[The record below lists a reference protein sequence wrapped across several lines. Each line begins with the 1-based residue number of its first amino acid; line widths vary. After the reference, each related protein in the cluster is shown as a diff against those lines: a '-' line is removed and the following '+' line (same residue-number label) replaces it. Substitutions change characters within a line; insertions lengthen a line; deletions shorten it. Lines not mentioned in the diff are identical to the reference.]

1 VKVKIKNDNVLILL
15 SIAPDKNLIEL
26 TGLYNKK
33 KIKGIARCSLFV
45 LLQKMLDLKIVKP
58 DTKIMVDDPEPDDP
72 EPEDRNIERLI
83 KNYEE
88 MGFTIEEKPPP
99 VEGSGD
105 YPLSI
110 YLISTVQH
118 LIDTLK
124 QQCEMTGVGSIK
136 HKSKKH
142 RKRKTKKRKNT
153 RRRVSKKNKTR
164 KRRQRKRNKIGGSEN
179 FLPAPVG
186 EELERL
192 AVEGKDI
199 KIEAEAGGKDG

>member
-1 VKVKIKNDNVLILL
+1 MEKIEFSKSELLKGYEMVEGDEAKVKIKNDNVLILL
-15 SIAPDKNLIEL
+15 SIAPDKKLIEL
-26 TGLYNKK
+26 IGLYNKQG
-33 KIKGIARCSLFV
+33 IKGIARCSLLV
-45 LLQKMLDLKIVKP
+45 LLQKILDLKIVEP
-58 DTKIMVDDPEPDDP
+58 DTKIFVDNPEPDDP

-83 KNYEE
+83 KIYKDI
-88 MGFTIEEKPPP
+88 GFTIEEQPPP

-142 RKRKTKKRKNT
+142 RKRKTKKRK
-153 RRRVSKKNKTR
+153 SKKKNKTKR
-164 KRRQRKRNKIGGSEN
+164 KK
-179 FLPAPVG
+179 
-186 EELERL
+186 
-192 AVEGKDI
+192 
-199 KIEAEAGGKDG
+199 

>member
-1 VKVKIKNDNVLILL
+1 MEKIEFSKSELLKGYEMVEGDEVKVKIKNDNVLILL
-15 SIAPDKNLIEL
+15 SIAPDKKLIEL
-26 TGLYNKK
+26 IGLYNKK
-33 KIKGIARCSLFV
+33 QIKGIARCSLFV
-45 LLQKMLDLKIVKP
+45 LLQKILDLKIVKP

-72 EPEDRNIERLI
+72 EPEDRNMERLI
-83 KNYEE
+83 KIYEE

-136 HKSKKH
+136 HKSKK
-142 RKRKTKKRKNT
+142 RKSKKRKSKKHRKTKK
-153 RRRVSKKNKTR
+153 KNKTKR
-164 KRRQRKRNKIGGSEN
+164 KK
-179 FLPAPVG
+179 
-186 EELERL
+186 
-192 AVEGKDI
+192 
-199 KIEAEAGGKDG
+199 